1 MSEKLLLIEK
11 MIVPYLTELNL
22 ELADLE
28 YVSEGGYNY
37 LRIYVE
43 GIEKETTLDDCITL
57 STKIDPIIEN
67 LIDDKYY
74 LEVSTPGL
82 ERKLKKEK
90 DFIRFTGKKISVK
103 TKSNIENKKSF
114 EGILLGFEN
123 NKILLEDDVISKI
136 EIPLEKVK
144 TAKLIF
150 NLSDK
155 IFKEDVENEV

>member
-1 MSEKLLLIEK
+1 MEEILLKIEK
-11 MIVPYLTELNL
+11 EIQPYLNENSL
-22 ELADLE
+22 ELADIE
-28 YVSEGGYNY
+28 YVREGGYNF

-43 GIEKETTLDDCITL
+43 SKNGNTSLDDCVML
-57 STKIDPIIEN
+57 STKIDNIVDE
-67 LIDDKYY
+67 LIDDKFY

-103 TKSNIENKKSF
+103 TKSNVENKKSF

-123 NKILLEDDVISKI
+123 GKILIKDDIIENV
-136 EIPLEKVK
+136 EIPLEKIKV
-144 TAKLIF
+144 AKLVF

-155 IFKEDVENEV
+155 IFKEDVENEI

>member
-1 MSEKLLLIEK
+1 MDEILIKIEK
-11 MIVPYLTELNL
+11 EIQPYLDENSL
-22 ELADLE
+22 ELADIE
-28 YVSEGGYNY
+28 YVREGGYNF

-43 GIEKETTLDDCITL
+43 SINGNTSLDDCVML
-57 STKIDPIIEN
+57 STKIDDIVDN
-67 LIDDKYY
+67 LIDDKFY